1 MASYRVSRLPRQWQR
16 RVWPAGL
23 SAAILMLVLWA
34 SPASSHN
41 FRGCADPATE
51 PCFANNSTHYFSYNL
66 NASGGRWR
74 AAVEFTRVNSYET
87 TDLTTALAPHEA
99 SDVYYY
105 IDNTDRGAYG
115 HYYCLYPEAGRPR
128 VCHHA
133 HIWFNDSYSMTQDQ
147 RISVACHETGHSL
160 GLRHPNDASP
170 PAPDDP
176 SVYQCMVVAGFPIFL
191 GPHNTAHINS
201 RY

>member
-1 MASYRVSRLPRQWQR
+1 
-16 RVWPAGL
+16 
-23 SAAILMLVLWA
+23 
-34 SPASSHN
+34 
-41 FRGCADPATE
+41 
-51 PCFANNSTHYFSYNL
+51 
-66 NASGGRWR
+66 
-74 AAVEFTRVNSYET
+74 
-87 TDLTTALAPHEA
+87 
-99 SDVYYY
+99 
-105 IDNTDRGAYG
+105 
-115 HYYCLYPEAGRPR
+115 
-128 VCHHA
+128 
-133 HIWFNDSYSMTQDQ
+133 MTQDQ